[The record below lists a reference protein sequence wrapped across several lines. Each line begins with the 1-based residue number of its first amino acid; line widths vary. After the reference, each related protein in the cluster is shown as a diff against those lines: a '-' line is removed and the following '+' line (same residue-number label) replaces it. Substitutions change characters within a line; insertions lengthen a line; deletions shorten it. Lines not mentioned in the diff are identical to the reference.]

1 MDDIKKTAAQFEI
14 LDYSPIGQF
23 VLRKDNIVVF
33 WNRCLETWSGISREQ
48 IVGTDLVTHF
58 PHLGSDKYAESIRKI
73 FHSGPPILFSSQL
86 HEYFIPLP
94 LPGAKFRIQNTFIT
108 RIPAQEEGEYY
119 AFFAIQD
126 ETNVTAA
133 LESNKRALSQLK
145 EEIEV
150 RKQAEEQLV
159 QLARYDNVTGLAN
172 RTLFREI
179 LLRALAG
186 TRRNKKTF
194 ALMFLDL
201 DHFKDINDTM
211 GHDVGDLL
219 LKSVAKRLKSRV
231 RDNDLV
237 ARMGGDEFAVFL
249 DDCNPDNAAHVAAS
263 ILDILSPFHWLDSKE
278 VFITSSIG
286 IAMCPEAGDDP
297 ESLCKSADT
306 AMYHAKKMGRNN
318 FQFFSPELHAQTM
331 QRIHLESDIRRAL
344 DQKEFS
350 LFYQP
355 QVDMD
360 EKVVGMEALI
370 RWQHSK
376 LGMISPGQFI
386 PIAEKTGIIDPI
398 SEWVLHT
405 ACLKAREWQENLYLT
420 GDAKIAINISLRQL
434 KQESFWNMIQKILSV
449 TGLDPRNL
457 EIELNESSIMD
468 DPKTTIVLLEKIH
481 ELGISISVDDFGTGY
496 SSLNYLKRLPI
507 DAIKIDMSFVQGI
520 GKDHNDEEI
529 IKAIITL
536 ANSLGLKTVAE
547 GVETNEQVSFLK
559 EYKCGFMQG
568 YYFSRP
574 LPSEDAT
581 QFLKDRLSE
590 DRLEE
595 SQYSI
600 TN

>member
-1 MDDIKKTAAQFEI
+1 MDDIKNKAAQFDI
-14 LDYSPIGQF
+14 LDHSPIGQF
-23 VLRKDNIVVF
+23 VLRNDFVVIF
-33 WNRCLETWSGISREQ
+33 WNKCMETWTGISKDQ
-48 IVGTDLVTHF
+48 IVGTDLITHF
-58 PHLGSDKYAESIRKI
+58 PHLGSDKYTESIRKA
-73 FHSGPPILFSSQL
+73 FHSTLPIIFSSQFNQ
-86 HEYFIPLP
+86 HFIPSP
-94 LPGAKFRIQNTFIT
+94 LPGGKFRIQNTFIT
-108 RIPAQEEGEYY
+108 RIPAQEEGEFY

-126 ETNVTAA
+126 ETNVTSA

-150 RKQAEEQLV
+150 RKQVEEQLV

-179 LLRALAG
+179 LLRALAK

-211 GHDVGDLL
+211 GHNVGDLL
-219 LKSVAKRLKSRV
+219 LKSVARRLESRV

-237 ARMGGDEFAVFL
+237 ARMGGDEFAIFL
-249 DDCNPDNAAHVAAS
+249 DDCSPDDAAHIAVN
-263 ILDILSPFHWLDSKE
+263 ILDILSPFHWLDGKE

-297 ESLCKSADT
+297 ESICKSADT
-306 AMYHAKKMGRNN
+306 AMYHAKEMGRNN
-318 FQFFSPELHAQTM
+318 YQFFSPELHAQTM

-344 DQKEFS
+344 DLKEFS

-355 QVDMD
+355 QVDMNR
-360 EKVVGMEALI
+360 KVVGMEALI
-370 RWQHSK
+370 RWQHNK
-376 LGMISPGQFI
+376 LGMVNPGQFI

-405 ACLKAREWQENLYLT
+405 ACLKVREWQENLYLAD
-420 GDAKIAINISLRQL
+420 DATIAVNISLRQL
-434 KQESFWNMIQKILSV
+434 KQESFWDMLQKILSV

-457 EIELNESSIMD
+457 EIELTESSIMD

-481 ELGISISVDDFGTGY
+481 GLGISISVDDFGTGY

-520 GKDHNDEEI
+520 GKDNNDEEI

-547 GVETNEQVSFLK
+547 GVETNEQFSFLK
-559 EYKCGFMQG
+559 EHKCGLMQG
-568 YYFSRP
+568 YYFGRP

-581 QFLKDRLSE
+581 QFLKDILSP
-590 DRLEE
+590 DRVEV
-595 SQYSI
+595 SPCSI